1 MANVGGMEMDADEI
15 TVSAYLVRRLRE
27 NGVRHILAVP
37 GDYIGDFLDVVDA
50 STDVER
56 VGTVNELE
64 AGFAADGYARSCGL
78 ACVALQYGVGTYS
91 ALNAI
96 AGSLRERVP
105 VVLVTG
111 APGQAVRD
119 KWEPY
124 GIVFHHSTSPDMD
137 VDSKIFENVT
147 VATEVIKSADEAAAA
162 IDRAL
167 SAALLQNAPVYIQIW
182 KDVQKAM
189 IAPPKGSLP
198 LTDRPNSWPDAL
210 SAALDATVARLKNAA
225 NPVFWG
231 GLDLQRLKMN
241 EELSTLIHAS
251 NIPFTTTIQ
260 AKGVV
265 TNSDPLHVGTFAGAA
280 SDTLVIDVMKK
291 ADLVIELGAI
301 PIDYYHNFVIEKFDQ
316 TVSAQRDFVRVGSA
330 KFDGVYFEDFVA
342 GLIKCFE
349 EDPSLK
355 RPKVEMPR
363 QLRQPGQA
371 DAKLTFENIFTEIN
385 NRLEDETA
393 VFCDLGISMFM
404 GARLDVKRLNGFTCQ
419 TDWMSLGYAVP
430 AALGFALHD
439 GRPLFAIA
447 GDGSF
452 QMTAQTLSTY
462 AKLSKRWMN
471 DPSFHITI
479 IVIDN
484 GVYGLEQC
492 FTGVG
497 AFLPKKDGP
506 GYQEKFDDYNVLT
519 RWNYAGLANS
529 LGLIGVS
536 VDAFGALKTAL
547 DDARKSKLPTVIQA
561 RVNEHNLPPEMLAL
575 VDSFKPK

>member
-1 MANVGGMEMDADEI
+1 MATDQI
-15 TVSAYLVRRLRE
+15 TVSEYLIRRLRE
-27 NGVRHILAVP
+27 NGVRHIFAVP

-50 STDVER
+50 TKDVER
-56 VGTVNELE
+56 IGTVNELE

-78 ACVALQYGVGTYS
+78 SCVALQYGVGTYS

-96 AGSLRERVP
+96 AGSMRERVP

-111 APGQAVRD
+111 APGAAVRK

-137 VDSKIFENVT
+137 VDSKIFSNVT
-147 VATEVIKSADEAAAA
+147 VATEVIKSAEEASAA
-162 IDRAL
+162 IDHAL

-189 IAPPKGSLP
+189 IDPPVGELP
-198 LTDRPNSWPDAL
+198 LTALPKSWPDAL
-210 SAALDATVARLKNAA
+210 SAALDATVERLKAA
-225 NPVFWG
+225 ENPVFWG
-231 GLDLQRLKMN
+231 GLELQRLNMN

-265 TNSDPLHVGTFAGAA
+265 TNSDPLHIGTFAGAA
-280 SDTLVIDVMKK
+280 SDELVINVMKK

-301 PIDYYHNFVIEKFDQ
+301 PIDYYHNYVIEKFDQ
-316 TVSAQRDFVRVGSA
+316 TVSVQRDAVRVGSA
-330 KFDGVYFEDFVA
+330 KYAGVYFEEFLD
-342 GLIKCFE
+342 GLIKRFQD
-349 EDPSLK
+349 DPSLK
-355 RPKVEMPR
+355 RPRIQMPTK
-363 QLRQPGQA
+363 LTGQGKK
-371 DAKLTFENIFTEIN
+371 DEKLTFQYIFDEIN
-385 NRLEDETA
+385 DRLEDETA

-404 GARLDVKRLNGFTCQ
+404 GARLDVKRRNGFTCQ

-439 GRPLFAIA
+439 GRPLYAIA

-462 AKLSKRWMN
+462 AKLSERWKD

-479 IVIDN
+479 IIIDN
-484 GVYGLEQC
+484 QIYGLEQC

-497 AFLPKKDGP
+497 AFLPKKDGK
-506 GYQEKFDDYNVLT
+506 GYQEKFNDYNVLT
-519 RWNYAGLANS
+519 SWDYAALANS
-529 LGLIGVS
+529 LGLVGVS
-536 VDAFGALKTAL
+536 VDSYGKLKTAL
-547 DDARKSKLPTVIQA
+547 DDAHHSNVPTVIQA
-561 RVNEHNLPPEMLAL
+561 SVDKHDLPPELLAL
-575 VDSFKPK
+575 VESFAPKQPPGGGT